1 MDNIVNCI
9 KEISEELKNR
19 EASLKEVKC
28 ALKGENIAA
37 HCPGYEYGQLED
49 KRVFSKKGD
58 RVIRLDRAYTKALGF
73 HSVIDWWRTWNGGG
87 LSPSGAIVANRKNPN
102 KVRFASVEA
111 TGHSSLKS
119 LHHKSDEEL
128 VSIAQKNTERYI
140 KAVSEA
146 RKIAQE
152 FGFDLS
158 VHDNLILNII
168 FTELKERRDAVTKE
182 SIEKDMKTAIGKL
195 TRNGDYSRVTELTN
209 LFLKEQYKEVRDKR
223 DEIL

>member
-9 KEISEELKNR
+9 KEISEELKYR
-19 EASLKEVKC
+19 EASLEEAKR

-58 RVIRLDRAYTKALGF
+58 RVIRLDRAYTKALGC

-87 LSPSGAIVANRKNPN
+87 LSPSGAIVANRKNSN
-102 KVRFASVEA
+102 KVRSVTLE
-111 TGHSSLKS
+111 SRKQLSLKS
-119 LHHKSDEEL
+119 LRLKSDEEL
-128 VSIAQKNTERYI
+128 VNIAQKNTQRYI
-140 KAVSEA
+140 RAVSEA
-146 RKIAQE
+146 RKVAQE

-158 VHDNLILNII
+158 VQDNLILNII
-168 FTELKERRDAVTKE
+168 FTKLKERRDVVTKE
-182 SIEKDMKTAIGKL
+182 SIENDMKTAIGEL
-195 TRNGDYSRVTELTN
+195 TRNGNYAKVTELTN
-209 LFLKEQYKEVRDKR
+209 LFLEERYKEVMDKL